1 MLYPH
6 THRLSRRR
14 FLAAATLPLLAPEMA
29 LAQEPPRL
37 CSVQTRFE
45 GLPPNTVVLTLD
57 ACDGATDMVLADY
70 LSHERIACSVFATGM
85 FARKTPKAVEDFL
98 ARGWDVLNHGAE
110 HHAPIASP
118 GRLWNVP
125 CVGSMEGL
133 RHEVEEGARV
143 LSKFRAQL
151 PRVYRGATAM
161 YDERTLAWLAAN
173 GWTIGGFTVA
183 GDSGGRSS
191 KAYAQKMLEKVR
203 PGDVLLAH
211 INHPERNNGVHVLEL
226 LAGLRARG
234 MSFVSWE
241 QAQQLGVRKETL
253 IGSSIK
259 LTHTT

>member
-1 MLYPH
+1 
-6 THRLSRRR
+6 
-14 FLAAATLPLLAPEMA
+14 MA
-29 LAQEPPRL
+29 LAQTPPRL

-57 ACDGATDMVLADY
+57 ACDGATDMLLANY
-70 LSHERIACSVFATGM
+70 LSTADIACTVFVTGM
-85 FARKTPKAVEDFL
+85 FARKTPNAVENFL
-98 ARGWDVLNHGAE
+98 ARGWDVLNHGAQ
-110 HHAPIASP
+110 HHAPIALP

-125 CVGSMEGL
+125 CVGSIEGL
-133 RHEVEEGARV
+133 RHEVEEGERA
-143 LSKFRAQL
+143 LSSFRAHM

-191 KAYAQKMLEKVR
+191 KEYAQKMVEKVR

-226 LAGLRARG
+226 IQGLRAKG
-234 MSFVSWE
+234 MMFVSWE
-241 QAQQLGVRKETL
+241 QAQKLGTRKETL

-259 LTHTT
+259 LTHTS